1 MAKEKKVLLGGMDKD
16 SDLRLIKNGDYKAAV
31 NARVVT
37 AESEADFGA
46 LTNMKGAE
54 KIPQLITSSYP
65 GKDHVCIGSVED
77 PSFDRIF
84 YFVAYAGLGQPTLDE
99 FDAIWEYHLGTNTA
113 FPVLTSDLLNFNP
126 QHRINDANIVAHRE
140 SYAPEGI
147 LLFTDGNN
155 PPRRVNIAE
164 EKLLSGLSEVIN
176 SSSGKK
182 KYKCNFTEVEVD
194 GVDSIMEYYSPGTNV
209 DDRINAAVCA
219 PLEKPTVNIDRDT
232 SVKHK
237 NYIKSKSFKFKYRYI
252 YRDRQ
257 KSAWSPISELA
268 AAETYL
274 PINQTSHSNDDNV
287 ILVGVKIDN
296 RYVSGVEL
304 AVRDV
309 STTDQYMLVD
319 TLSYDYQGG
328 WYDGD
333 DVGNK
338 TALTSF
344 PTTDAY
350 DGTNNP
356 AYYDGDYVWYYF
368 YNQEV
373 YSTIDE
379 RESNK
384 PFNNIPI
391 KAQTQSVIDGNRV
404 VYGNVT
410 TGRDPYIPGLQLES
424 YISDNLLVDV
434 NTENC
439 SISVAST
446 TNVQNI
452 SPAFGL
458 CSCHHA
464 GAYTNFTVAL
474 TFPNT
479 IPTIPLSTAHVL
491 TGVQIKDIPFS
502 HLDAQMGAG
511 AWCTCNEF
519 CNHALGT
526 ITLMPDTGGNAP
538 ASPVT
543 ATGDDLAS
551 KWHASFI
558 NRITGGNI
566 SAGAQVTN
574 ANTDNGD
581 NAGNDN
587 GVMNLISSGGV
598 TVRAGHRVQVS
609 PSYSGCDPNWNP
621 STNFIDNFVTLS
633 GNQVI
638 IKFSV
643 ISNSVRKLFTNPF
656 GPYCSRSA
664 KSNIGL
670 LTKVVESNNEF
681 DWVSVPLAGI
691 FPSDFSEDNL
701 SYQGKNCLNGGVSDS
716 AFNLNTNSTWEEYM
730 IDQGVGFTNVSDSYD
745 NLNGIDPLVSLAI
758 TYTIVDADGDG
769 IPDGISPV
777 KSIFKTGAFH
787 NFGIVYY
794 DKQGRSSS
802 VQDRK
807 SVYIPTHMEV
817 IEEIDDQTAGS
828 LFTASSDWTGSSSN
842 DKQAIFGIQW
852 KVTESQAPSWA
863 DYYQIVYTGNQNI
876 EKFEQIITD
885 GFHFPS
891 DPRLQEYCF
900 INVTALKRLI
910 ELTGGNASDL
920 EYGPGDRIRI
930 INSYNNNKNSRISG
944 SLSATTINPKFDF
957 NIVDVVDVTRYTN
970 QAGVADELVASSLT
984 TDSSYVQ
991 VRAKGQVLDVIFN
1004 GSSSNTDI
1012 NAPNRGDSNVY
1023 VVINKRDLDTTDR
1036 DTNGTDDD
1044 IWNTD
1049 GLGNTAAGQSPIL
1062 SGTLVELYRPKTNTG
1077 EEELLFYE
1085 FSGLHPIET
1094 TSTVVSCEFT
1104 AGSTTVSF
1112 FNGTSGGFDYSDGIP
1127 LGLPVNYP
1135 SIGDTLVNS
1144 NVFSEPV
1151 TISNVVLNGT
1161 GTHIISLEVNIEAQ
1175 ASFIDE
1181 TDPAT
1186 LGPATSIV
1194 TQSHTVG
1201 NNSFVKLE
1209 KQINGGVNG
1218 DAYVRMRP
1226 MADTGSPD
1234 IKWAESYHFNDYL
1247 KSNEW
1252 SKGRP
1257 NREITYYSETQKE
1270 ATIIYTDPLIA
1281 NTYLNGL
1288 NSSYEDSYFEE
1299 YDKSKGSIQKLHSK
1313 DNYLVIFQEDKVSKA
1328 LVNRNMTFNADGSTQ
1343 LGLSSQVLSKSVPYA
1358 WEGGI
1363 GFHPESFAFYGD
1375 DMYFYDSQ
1383 RGEVIKLSDQG
1394 VEVISNSGMSSF
1406 FRQKS
1411 KELVLQDKEIKVRG
1425 AYDVSTSE
1433 YVLAFD
1439 GIYEKEE
1446 VNLCE
1451 LFSNGTGGV
1460 WDATVTYN
1468 SSDVVSYENPST
1480 LDIEYWVSQE
1490 DDNTANTPTTGQ
1502 FWILCNAQ
1510 SLNILG
1516 CTDTLAVN
1524 YNPTALLDDGS
1535 CIYECFSDFVG
1546 PLSTIGNLVDFDI
1559 LTTPSTVDDLLIP
1572 DPNDNAT
1579 GTLTITPSIDPSAD
1593 YSSGFAVFLLYDG
1606 DIVAGEFG
1614 ATGTLL
1620 YDGLEAGFYQL
1631 LIVDM
1636 YSIFENPN
1644 YSSAWTGIF
1653 EDAGD
1658 GLSGADY
1665 DNFLQDLELAFE
1677 VIQECGAIFDVQVNI
1692 LACDDPAAINY
1703 VGNNID
1709 PALIEALSPSPCF
1722 FEIEGCTNPDAD
1734 NYDDVAT
1741 LDDGSCV
1748 DCVTPAPLNQLF
1760 TATITNGSAHL
1771 ATGTVDLTVTLTNEA
1786 ENDPDWSPSY
1796 EINIYSYDLATTS
1809 ETIYQTNSYTG
1820 TYTGIGNNGEITF
1833 SGLPALNSVAQF
1845 DINSGGAAMQSYRV
1859 EVIAVGMC
1867 SDATEILTP
1876 EGLGCTDPT
1885 GFNYSPLATVDNGGC
1900 VDCNTFITSGNAP
1913 TPEVPTTTTSSFGS
1927 SPGVNDFTV
1936 VINQNSI
1943 ESLVASVG
1951 VDVTYAVGLRAN
1963 GVVIP
1968 PSGSFVNPQ
1977 LVVPTGATT
1986 YTVSFTDVPYNGTQ
2000 TGYSAELTAVYTL
2013 GAADTTQIACVN
2025 NSSDFITPMEGCVV
2039 EGALNYDAIATF
2051 DCSGVLQTQSFTISN
2066 PAGIS
2071 AVGTAIGDGTL
2082 DASCCGLCYDFS
2094 VTPLNEGISIAT
2106 FVTITDSTS
2115 SGGVDLNTGSID
2127 IDSTIN
2133 LGGSGEYSFTII
2145 DESTG
2150 VSHTNGSLPAGDY
2163 LIIATDVNYLCELT
2177 SSVPLQVGV
2186 NAEGCTD
2193 PSAQNYLPSATIN
2206 SDENLLPQACQT
2218 CFPDCY
2224 LRTVYP
2230 LGGPYDRVFAGIF
2243 DFKTTHVTTF
2253 GADDGTLQFSLEETI
2268 LHTALWNGA
2277 STQVSEFLTFITEQD
2292 SPAYVQISLYVDPAY
2307 SLLVARGFVGSS
2319 TPANVNPAVN
2329 PNCVSNPQPGTVL
2342 FSNLTSTTFYWK
2354 IEYINIPAIDDGSG
2368 VSADEFFYS
2377 TNNADLD
2384 SVTGGPY
2391 SFTIGF
2397 DIDNCQAQ
2405 YSTTSIPANDFNGP
2419 TPIQYKNL
2427 QGCEYSGSKEINE
2440 PSCPTSG
2447 VMQWL
2452 TGASANT
2459 DFDSN
2464 FEYSH
2469 ADGGTGIEV
2478 VPACSVFPGGSFE
2491 WTTDVPDGLG
2501 ITSVNFTIYL
2511 QGSTNSLDNV
2521 LATTSVF
2528 PASGPT
2534 SIVADHT
2541 TGVIN
2546 IVAGATYWMI
2556 ININYSGT
2564 SCQYIINDII
2574 AQCEGCTDPTA
2585 TNYNPSATISSSC
2598 NFVVQGCFA
2607 PGFSNTLSL
2616 PGETDNGVPVNAL
2629 DFSAG
2634 FPQTVMSFTAPNN
2647 TYEVFNDGCELDG
2660 CTDPF
2665 ADNYN
2670 IDATN
2675 DDGTCQAC
2683 LESGA
2688 FNYESQALN
2697 TTVNNSDFCEY
2708 CELSIVLDN
2717 AQNEEEFCIV
2727 SENHESSQL
2736 YDAYADIPN
2745 VDGPRMEFTLNA
2757 QVVGNISSESATIPN
2772 ALFNNPSLLFVLSYV
2787 QDDDPINMQ
2796 TFTQFNIL
2804 TASQTFNYISGF
2816 VPGVDFDAEFI
2827 SIDASGNVKIAIS
2840 PLGSGIKKF
2849 EAGTYTAEIISNNI
2863 QSSTGGAGTTISGDS
2878 CISSTT
2884 FRMEEQCP
2892 TNLKLITTSQQN
2904 SGVAGLCFE
2913 GAAVVSGDPTGTNVE
2928 SFHGID
2934 SSEGH
2939 AYVRLSLKPYDL
2951 PCWLGWPEDRM
2962 RAFDID
2968 PELSD
2973 TVINYDSTNEKFN
2986 VDIKLRGRATTDI
2999 VFQIARDHV
3008 NHGPLYETNF
3018 QNNDISYCRY
3028 LLRLQL
3034 QDNNLSNNNDVANI
3048 ITIDDYKFKIQ
3059 ILNSEEEVDNLV
3071 IANADPQTGGN
3082 LDFSLLPYELDF
3094 NLPKNNYEL
3103 EYNCQSNFA
3112 AIITSGSAITSAPA
3126 APIFFSNF
3134 HFGFT
3139 ASGTSINSSSL
3150 TASNIEETNSSAP

>member
-84 YFVAYAGLGQPTLDE
+84 YFVAYAGLGEPTADE

-126 QHRINDANIVAHRE
+126 KHRINDANIVAHRE

-182 KYKCNFTEVEVD
+182 KYKCSFTEVEVD
-194 GVDSIMEYYSPGTNV
+194 GVDSIMEYYNPGSNV

-274 PINQTSHSNDDNV
+274 PINETSQSDEDNV

-356 AYYDGDYVWYYF
+356 GYFDGDYIWYYF

-373 YSTIDE
+373 YSTINE

-439 SISVAST
+439 SLSVTSQT
-446 TNVQNI
+446 IVQNI
-452 SPAFGL
+452 DPTFGL
-458 CSCHHA
+458 CTCNHA
-464 GAYTNFTVAL
+464 GAYTNFTVSL

-479 IPTIPLSTAHVL
+479 IPTIPQSTAHVL

-551 KWHASFI
+551 KWHTSFI
-558 NRITGGNI
+558 NRIAGGNI
-566 SAGAQVTN
+566 LAGAQVTN
-574 ANTDNGD
+574 SDTDNGND
-581 NAGNDN
+581 AGNDN

-598 TVRAGHRVQVS
+598 TVRAGHRTGS
-609 PSYSGCDPNWNP
+609 SLTFSGCDPDWNP
-621 STNFIDNFVTLS
+621 STNFSHNFVTLS

-638 IKFSV
+638 IRFSV
-643 ISNSVRKLFTNPF
+643 ISNTVRKLFTNPF
-656 GPYCSRSA
+656 GPACSRSA
-664 KSNIGL
+664 RSAIGL
-670 LTKVVESNNEF
+670 LTQVVESNNKF
-681 DWVSVPLAGI
+681 TWSSVALAGI
-691 FPSDFSEDNL
+691 FPSDVSATSFSP
-701 SYQGKNCLNGGVSDS
+701 QGVSALNGGVSDS
-716 AFNLNTNSTWEEYM
+716 AFNLNANSTWKQYM
-730 IDQGVGFTNVSDSYD
+730 ISEGVGFANVSDSYD
-745 NLNGIDPLVSLAI
+745 NLNGIDPLVSLGV
-758 TYTIVDADGDG
+758 TYTNAA
-769 IPDGISPV
+769 DGISPV
-777 KSIFKTGAFH
+777 RSIFKTGAFH

-817 IEEIDDQTAGS
+817 VEEIDDQTAGS

-891 DPRLQEYCF
+891 DARLQEYCF

-930 INSYNNNKNSRISG
+930 INTYNNSKNSRISG

-970 QAGVADELVASSLT
+970 QAGVADELVASGLT

-991 VRAKGQVLDVIFN
+991 VRAKGQVLDVIFD
-1004 GSSSNTDI
+1004 GSSNNTDI
-1012 NAPNRGDSNVY
+1012 SAPNRGDSNVY

-1036 DTNGTDDD
+1036 TTNGTNDD
-1044 IWNTD
+1044 IWNSD
-1049 GLGNTAAGQSPIL
+1049 GLGNIAAGQSPIL

-1094 TSTVVSCEFT
+1094 TSIVVSCEFT

-1112 FNGTSGGFDYSDGIP
+1112 FNGTSGGFDYTDGIP
-1127 LGLPVNYP
+1127 LGLPINYP

-1151 TISNVVLNGT
+1151 TISNVVLNGA

-1175 ASFIDE
+1175 ANFIDE
-1181 TDPAT
+1181 TNPAT

-1468 SSDVVSYENPST
+1468 ASDVVSYENPST
-1480 LDIEYWVSQE
+1480 LEIEYWVSQE

-1516 CTDTLAVN
+1516 CTDSLAVN
-1524 YNPTALLDDGS
+1524 YNSTALLDDGS

-1546 PLSTIGNLVDFDI
+1546 PLSTTGNLVDFDI

-1665 DNFLQDLELAFE
+1665 DNFLQDLEIAFE
-1677 VIQECGAIFDVQVNI
+1677 IIQDCGALFDVQVNI

-1709 PALIEALSPSPCF
+1709 PALIDNPTTVGDPDPCF
-1722 FEIEGCTNPDAD
+1722 LEIEGCTNPDAD
-1734 NYDDVAT
+1734 NYDDIAT
-1741 LDDGSCV
+1741 ADDGSCV

-1771 ATGTVDLTVTLTNEA
+1771 ATGTVDLTVTITNEA
-1786 ENDPDWSPSY
+1786 ENDPDWSPFY

-1833 SGLPALNSVAQF
+1833 SGLPALNSIAQS
-1845 DINSGGAAMQSYRV
+1845 DINAAGAAMQSYRV

-1885 GFNYSPLATVDNGGC
+1885 GFNYSPLATIDTGGC

-1913 TPEVPTTTTSSFGS
+1913 TVDAPTTTTTSFGS
-1927 SPGVNDFTV
+1927 SPGFNDFTV
-1936 VINQNSI
+1936 VINQNLI
-1943 ESLVASVG
+1943 EALVAAVGVEVSYSVG
-1951 VDVTYAVGLRAN
+1951 LTAN
-1963 GVVIP
+1963 GVAIP
-1968 PSGSFVNPQ
+1968 SSTQTVT
-1977 LVVPTGATT
+1977 PTGAAT
-1986 YTVSFTDVPYNGTQ
+1986 YTVSFIDVPYNGTQ
-2000 TGYSAELTAVYTL
+2000 TTYTAQLNTIYTL
-2013 GAADTTQIACVN
+2013 GTGDTTPVICGVE
-2025 NSSDFITPMEGCVV
+2025 SDDFVTPIEGCVV
-2039 EGALNYDAIATF
+2039 EGAPNYDAIATF

-2082 DASCCGLCYDFS
+2082 DASCCGLCDDFD
-2094 VTPLNEGISIAT
+2094 VFPIAESNPFI
-2106 FVTITDSTS
+2106 FVTDSTS
-2115 SGGVDLNTGSID
+2115 FGGVDQNTGFID
-2127 IDSTIN
+2127 FGSLNI
-2133 LGGSGEYSFTII
+2133 GGSGEYSFTII
-2145 DESTG
+2145 SAIDGSAQ
-2150 VSHTNGSLPAGDY
+2150 TNGSLPAGDY
-2163 LIIATDVNYLCELT
+2163 LVTVTDVNYLCEDTTETIITVNL
-2177 SSVPLQVGV
+2177 

-2193 PSAQNYLPSATIN
+2193 PNAQNYLPSATN
-2206 SDENLLPQACQT
+2206 NADESLLPQACQT

-2224 LRTVYP
+2224 LRTILP
-2230 LGGPYDRVFAGIF
+2230 IGGPYDRVFAGIF
-2243 DFKTTHVTTF
+2243 DFKTTHVTSF

-2268 LHTALWNGA
+2268 LHAYLWNGH
-2277 STQVSEFLTFITEQD
+2277 STQVDDFLTFITNQN
-2292 SPAYVQISLYVDPAY
+2292 SPAYVQISLYLDPAY
-2307 SLLVARGFVGSS
+2307 SAGSLVARGFVGSS
-2319 TPANVNPAVN
+2319 TPADVNPPLN

-2342 FSNLTSTTFYWK
+2342 FSGLTSTTFYWK

-2377 TNNADLD
+2377 TNNTDLD
-2384 SVTGGPY
+2384 SVSGGPY
-2391 SFTIGF
+2391 SFTLSY
-2397 DIDNCQAQ
+2397 DVDNCQAQ
-2405 YSTTSIPANDFNGP
+2405 YSTTNPYGLDVNGP

-2452 TGASANT
+2452 TGATANT

-2469 ADGGTGIEV
+2469 VDGGTGIEV
-2478 VPACSVFPGGSFE
+2478 VPACSIFPGGSFG

-2501 ITSVNFTIYL
+2501 ITSVNFTIAL
-2511 QGSTNSLDNV
+2511 QGSNDPLDTV
-2521 LATTSVF
+2521 LTTTTVF
-2528 PASGPT
+2528 PGSGPT
-2534 SIVADHT
+2534 SIVADST
-2541 TGVIN
+2541 TGPYN
-2546 IVAGATYWMI
+2546 IVAGATYWMT

-2564 SCQYIINDII
+2564 ACQYIINDII

-2585 TNYNPSATISSSC
+2585 DNYNPSATISSSC
-2598 NFVVQGCFA
+2598 HFVVQGCFA
-2607 PGFSNTLSL
+2607 PGYTNSL
-2616 PGETDNGVPVNAL
+2616 YLPDETDSGVPGNAL
-2629 DFSAG
+2629 DFTAG

-2647 TYEVFNDGCELDG
+2647 TYQVFNTGCQLDG

-2670 IDATN
+2670 SAATT

-2683 LESGA
+2683 LEFGA
-2688 FNYESQALN
+2688 FNYESQAAN
-2697 TTVNNSDFCEY
+2697 STVNNTDFCEY
-2708 CELSIVLDN
+2708 CELSIVLNN
-2717 AQNEEEFCIV
+2717 AQNEDEFCIV

-2745 VDGPRMEFTLNA
+2745 VDGPRMEFTFNA
-2757 QVVGNISSESATIPN
+2757 QVVGSTSQSSATIPN
-2772 ALFNNPSLLFVLSYV
+2772 ALFSNPSIIFVLNHIK
-2787 QDDDPINMQ
+2787 DDDPITTS
-2796 TFTQFNIL
+2796 TFTQFEIL
-2804 TASQTFNYISGF
+2804 TATQTFVHISGL
-2816 VPGVDFDAEFI
+2816 VVGVDFDAEFI
-2827 SIDASGNVKIAIS
+2827 SIDALGQVTIALT
-2840 PLGSGIKKF
+2840 PLGSGIQSF
-2849 EAGTYTAEIISNNI
+2849 EAGTYTATIMSDNI
-2863 QSSTGGAGTTISGDS
+2863 QVGTGGAATTIDGDP
-2878 CISSTT
+2878 CVNSTT

-2892 TNLKLITTSQQN
+2892 TNLKLIPTSLQN
-2904 SGVAGLCFE
+2904 LGVAGLCFE
-2913 GAAVVSGDPTGTNVE
+2913 GAAVVSGDPAGIVTEN
-2928 SFHGID
+2928 FHGTD
-2934 SSEGH
+2934 SSKGH
-2939 AYVRLSLKPYDL
+2939 AYIRLSLKPYDL
-2951 PCWLGWPEDRM
+2951 PCWLGWPENRM
-2962 RAFDID
+2962 RVFDID
-2968 PELSD
+2968 KELSD
-2973 TVINYDSTNEKFN
+2973 SVIHYDSINEKFN
-2986 VDIKLRGRATTDI
+2986 IDIKLRGRATTDI

-3028 LLRLQL
+3028 LLRLNLVDNTQSFANDI
-3034 QDNNLSNNNDVANI
+3034 QDI
-3048 ITIDDYKFKIQ
+3048 ITTDDYKFSIE
-3059 ILNSEEEVDNLV
+3059 ILNSEEEVDSLV
-3071 IANADPQTGGN
+3071 IANADPETGGN
-3082 LDFSLLPYELDF
+3082 LDFSLLPYETDI
-3094 NLPKNNYEL
+3094 NLPKNDYFL
-3103 EYNCQSNFA
+3103 EYNCQNNFNA
-3112 AIITSGSAITSAPA
+3112 VITSGPGVTVVPAGNISFSDFQGVFAVAGNSIDHSSIT
-3126 APIFFSNF
+3126 NN
-3134 HFGFT
+3134 H
-3139 ASGTSINSSSL
+3139 
-3150 TASNIEETNSSAP
+3150 IEETDVNAP